1 MAGFLWYMY
10 TPKDPDVSPKISGY
24 SPKNPMTWGWDG
36 IRPSIIRSGFLGSW
50 KFHGMKYITP
60 INGRKSMGWRIL
72 PRDPGMVP

>member
-1 MAGFLWYMY
+1 MLVLKFRDI
-10 TPKDPDVSPKISGY
+10 PR
-24 SPKNPMTWGWDG
+24 KNPMTWGWDG